1 MPVKR
6 RKPKVRISGFPDW
19 QIRFMETGD
28 EPEESPEINPFDVLM
43 WKCHRAGKDDEV
55 RTAWGKVGERITA
68 DWIKRHPGTRPYG
81 WWEFTGPREPIGT
94 RIGWHNDG
102 QLPEPRKRL
111 NGTGTPAHEV
121 LAYGP
126 SYCMGIP
133 TMWVQQREVEL
144 YNGRTRDIHG
154 NRIEKWK
161 GGYYKEGDFKGVAID
176 PDDPPVFESQAAYLD
191 RHKLLTDDERDALP
205 GDAFEPV
212 RYIS

>member
-6 RKPKVRISGFPDW
+6 RKPKVRITGYPDW

-28 EPEESPEINPFDVLM
+28 APAGEAEINPFDVLT
-43 WKCHRAGKDDEV
+43 WKCHRAGKDGEV
-55 RTAWGKVGERITA
+55 RMAWDEVGERITA
-68 DWIKRHPGTRPYG
+68 DWIKRHPGTRPYA
-81 WWEFTGPREPIGT
+81 WWEFSGPREPIGT

-102 QLPEPRKRL
+102 KLPEPRKRL

-126 SYCMGIP
+126 SYFMGLPII
-133 TMWVQQREVEL
+133 WVQQREVDL

-161 GGYYKEGDFKGVAID
+161 GGFYEEGDFKGEAID